1 MASSNTSS
9 IRSGDDIHE
18 SIYEI
23 DGSNN
28 TPLSLLLKIIQTNKH
43 LLPIGVLMDRS
54 VMELFKNAT
63 GYAPVAVT
71 LLNDMDSF
79 VEFEKG
85 VKITEVAQLMHS
97 IDSWVGYKV
106 DVGCIMAT
114 KKQLVKTAKD
124 IEEHRRA
131 AKDLE

>member
-18 SIYEI
+18 SFYEI
-23 DGSNN
+23 DGGNN
-28 TPLSLLLKIIQTNKH
+28 TPLSLLLKIVQTNKRP
-43 LLPIGVLMDRS
+43 LPVGVLTDRS
-54 VMELFKNAT
+54 VMELVKNAT
-63 GYAPVAVT
+63 GYAPVGVT
-71 LLNDMDSF
+71 LLNDVDSV

-114 KKQLVKTAKD
+114 KKQLLKTAKD

-131 AKDLE
+131 VKYLE